1 MNRGK
6 SWRCSSYLGSFL
18 VLFQLSAAPERWRA
32 SSATC
37 SRSHDVMSRIR
48 PNGATALWTETRR
61 QVQSFIFLG
70 VYVRDFVTT
79 TETNTW
85 TWFFPPKN
93 GVGLF
98 TPQCGFLA
106 RDHPSSCILN
116 CAKHC
121 SLCLTGNGLH
131 LCKKLGRKILSHM
144 KRAWLR
150 GPGVACQSQGHR
162 DPLPFHSLKSCGRT
176 FQSALWFLHTTNSVY
191 LLWKL
196 HQRGYDIRLPPLW

>member
-6 SWRCSSYLGSFL
+6 PWRCSSYLGSLL
-18 VLFQLSAAPERWRA
+18 VLFQLSTAPERWRA

-37 SRSHDVMSRIR
+37 SHSHDVMSRIR

-70 VYVRDFVTT
+70 VYVRVTVTT

-106 RDHPSSCILN
+106 RAHPSSCILN
-116 CAKHC
+116 WAKRC
-121 SLCLTGNGLH
+121 SLCLTGNGMHCISVKIREEDTVTHEKGMVEGPRSCVPTSGSSRPTSLSFSQIPWKKIPVCSFVPPH
-131 LCKKLGRKILSHM
+131 LCFCLPALKAASE
-144 KRAWLR
+144 
-150 GPGVACQSQGHR
+150 GVQH
-162 DPLPFHSLKSCGRT
+162 
-176 FQSALWFLHTTNSVY
+176 
-191 LLWKL
+191 
-196 HQRGYDIRLPPLW
+196 